1 MSKQSAFLI
10 AVEKEVRRRM
20 ARYEVVRMQIA
31 EDAAFMAAH
40 EVLGLGPGR
49 AEAFGNAFVK
59 YVGEITKLIDTDAK
73 DDKKLEYSKEVIDR
87 TIKPIVGD
95 ELFLEFD
102 KRYGYVDV

>member
-1 MSKQSAFLI
+1 MAKQSAFLI
-10 AVEKEVRRRM
+10 AVNKEVSRRM
-20 ARYEVVRMQIA
+20 MQYERTRMQMS

-49 AEAFGNAFVK
+49 AEAFGDAFVK
-59 YVGEITKLIDTDAK
+59 YVGMITELINTDAK
-73 DDKKLEYSKEVIDR
+73 DDKKLEYAKSVIDR
-87 TIKPIVGD
+87 AIKPIVGD